1 MKKRWLIYLLI
12 GILFG
17 VFDFYYQN
25 FTQQVDVSSLVR
37 IILILGVWLVPLI
50 PIILYETKVTRS
62 TRRAALASAFT
73 WCVSVAAY
81 YLTNGVQLAFIG
93 VPGRPEMHISNYNA
107 PHFLSNW
114 LSVFLYDL
122 VGGSLEW
129 LVVAVVGG
137 VIIGFLVS
145 FLYLRLLAVGQ
156 IKETSPS
163 RS

>member
-1 MKKRWLIYLLI
+1 MKSRWRIYALV

-25 FTQQVDVSSLVR
+25 FTQRVEVSSLVR
-37 IILILGVWLVPLI
+37 IILILGVWLAPLI
-50 PIILYETKVTRS
+50 PIILYESKVTRS
-62 TRRAALASAFT
+62 TWRAALASVFT

-93 VPGRPEMHISNYNA
+93 VPGRLELHIPNYSA

-122 VGGSLEW
+122 IGGSLEW

-137 VIIGFLVS
+137 GTIGFLVS

-156 IKETSPS
+156 KETSPL